1 MTITKEDAI
10 KHMEAGGIISFEEFG
25 LTYYRKIDNGKF
37 FIRAENKD
45 WREHNGLGSTPDF
58 YTLLPIKYEE
68 DLLPES
74 VRNWVESVR
83 INIEEQPSAIE
94 AEILSF
100 FDSKFPKPK
109 PPTWWEV
116 LARDLEIMAKNNTV
130 HRGVFQIAADMV
142 RERADPK

>member
-10 KHMEAGGIISFEEFG
+10 KHMQAGGIISFEEFG

-37 FIRAENKD
+37 FIREENKN
-45 WREHNGLGSTPDF
+45 WMEKHNGLTSTTDF

-68 DLLPES
+68 DLLPEA

-83 INIEEQPSAIE
+83 INIEEQPSARE
-94 AEILSF
+94 AEILNF

-109 PPTWWEV
+109 PLPWWEV
-116 LARDLEIMAKNNTV
+116 LARELESMSGRDLKVTAHMI
-130 HRGVFQIAADMV
+130 
-142 RERADPK
+142 RERAKAYDSK